1 MFKICCNSILLLH
14 AETHTEATAAEAE
27 ATATA
32 TSPLPLPAPPY
43 HTFRNRMLFAL
54 SNKNEIVWVVE
65 FHFIK

>member
-27 ATATA
+27 ATA